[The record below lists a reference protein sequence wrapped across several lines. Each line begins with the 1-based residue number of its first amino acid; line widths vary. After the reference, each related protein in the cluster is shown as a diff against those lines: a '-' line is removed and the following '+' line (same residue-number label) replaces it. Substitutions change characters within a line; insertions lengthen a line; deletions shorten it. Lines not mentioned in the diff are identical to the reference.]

1 MKRIA
6 TVAIACTLAFP
17 LYAKDLATVNGKAIT
32 SDQVD
37 QFIGLMVEQGAQDS
51 PELRNQVK
59 QEMINRQ
66 VVVQAAEKA
75 GLEKDPAVKMEAE
88 LARQSILVRA
98 LMAKHLE
105 DHPILEADIKKEYD
119 ALKAEQADRK
129 EFKVR
134 HILVKEEDEAKKII
148 KDIKDKKTSFEDAA
162 KKESIDTGSGSKGG
176 ELGWAPTSNYV
187 PEFASAVESLKK
199 GKLSDEPVQSQFGWH
214 IIEVEDERPIA
225 FPSFDESKEQLEEM
239 MRQQA
244 LADYQQSLIKDAKIV
259 DKEKD

>member
-1 MKRIA
+1 MKRFA
-6 TVAIACTLAFP
+6 TVALACSLAFP
-17 LYAKDLATVNGKAIT
+17 VYAKDLATVNGKPIT
-32 SDQVD
+32 SDHVD

-51 PELRNQVK
+51 PELRHQVK

-75 GLEKDPAVKMEAE
+75 GLEKDPLVKMETE

-105 DHPILEADIKKEYD
+105 DNPITEASVKKEYD
-119 ALKAEQADRK
+119 ELKAEQAERK

-148 KDIKDKKTSFEDAA
+148 KSIKDKKTSFADAA
-162 KKESIDTGSGSKGG
+162 KKDSIDTGSGNNGG

-187 PEFASAVESLKK
+187 PEFAQAVESMKK
-199 GKLSDEPVQSQFGWH
+199 GDLSDKPVQSQFGWH
-214 IIEVEDERPIA
+214 IIEVEDVRPVA
-225 FPSFDESKEQLEEM
+225 FPSFDESKGQLEEM

-244 LADYQQSLIKDAKIV
+244 LADYQQSLIKNAKIV
-259 DKEKD
+259 DKE